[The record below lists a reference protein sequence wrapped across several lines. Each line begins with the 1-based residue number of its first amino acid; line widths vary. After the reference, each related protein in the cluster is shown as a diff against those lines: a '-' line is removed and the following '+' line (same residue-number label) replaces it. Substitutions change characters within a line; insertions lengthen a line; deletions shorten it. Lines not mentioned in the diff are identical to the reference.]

1 MPMLFVLMGLLR
13 EDAGDRLP
21 NAAEI
26 NEHLAQ
32 PFRHTR
38 LAGYLRHEGGEASG
52 LLMLVEADSFAE
64 AEAHLHQ
71 SPFFKA
77 DLYERVE
84 VAEYA
89 LEVGRLD

>member
-1 MPMLFVLMGLLR
+1 MLFALLGLLKPGV
-13 EDAGDRLP
+13 EKHLPPGD
-21 NAAEI
+21 EI

-38 LAGYLRHEGGEASG
+38 LAGYLCREDQSRSG

-77 DLYERVE
+77 NLYERVE
-84 VAEYA
+84 IAEYS